1 MSYGDPFDNQ
11 ISNRNFLSPTGFKF
25 VLKRAPKVAFF
36 GNSANL
42 PAISMG
48 TAIQSSY
55 LKNIDQPG
63 DKVEFEDFSFRFLVD
78 ENLENYLEIYNWIR
92 GLGYPESLK
101 EIYDWQGDVENFPQ
115 PDQSQLNLYSDA
127 TLQILTS
134 SDNPN
139 FKVVFQDMFPVDL
152 STLNFDATSEDV
164 AYFTAEA
171 TFKYTIYNITDMS
184 GNKL

>member
-1 MSYGDPFDNQ
+1 MSYGNPFDNQ

-63 DKVEFEDFSFRFLVD
+63 DKVEFGDFNFRFLVD
-78 ENLENYLEIYNWIR
+78 ENLENYLEIFNWIR

-101 EIYDWQGDVENFPQ
+101 EIYDWQDDVENFPQ

-152 STLNFDATSEDV
+152 STLIFDATSEDV